1 MKKDEKK
8 EIRQSESHYM
18 PSEVFSI
25 GQSNIMASMETVED
39 SADIFDEDGEDVS
52 VITIPGAKKYRYV
65 SFGPDDKLPFEIIRL
80 IGVDKVMSQNKL
92 FNVLTCYG
100 AGQKYMDI
108 ATEKPTQDKE
118 IKKWLLHN
126 SIPAFMLEQATDV
139 KYFFYCVSVVI
150 LSNDGK
156 RITKLRHKESCYCRF
171 EKADDKGKINH
182 VFYANFRKSSLREQD
197 VEVIRLLDEK
207 DPLGDLEVL
216 MGREPG
222 ADGLKKVRTHERKF
236 AILVRFPTPGC
247 QYYPVPYYTAIFRGD
262 WFDIK
267 RLIGKGKKA
276 KLKNHA
282 SVKYQVEVHKDFW
295 QNILDEERI
304 TDPVKQMER
313 LKQEKENIKKFVA
326 GIENSGK
333 VWITG
338 YYIDPNGKENRMVR
352 VTVIDTGKE
361 GGDWSE
367 DIQEASNI
375 TCYGD
380 NIHPNLVGATPGK
393 SQSNNSGSDKRELF
407 TLKQSL
413 EIAFHDLMY
422 TPHNVV
428 IYYNG
433 WEGKVYPDVPMILL
447 TTLDQN
453 TDAKKKSANI
463 PNNETDDKD

>member
-1 MKKDEKK
+1 MKKEEKK

-52 VITIPGAKKYRYV
+52 VITIPGVKKYRYV

-80 IGVDKVMSQNKL
+80 IGVDEVMSQNKL

-326 GIENSGK
+326 ESRIQVKFGL
-333 VWITG
+333 
-338 YYIDPNGKENRMVR
+338 R
-352 VTVIDTGKE
+352 VI
-361 GGDWSE
+361 
-367 DIQEASNI
+367 
-375 TCYGD
+375 
-380 NIHPNLVGATPGK
+380 
-393 SQSNNSGSDKRELF
+393 
-407 TLKQSL
+407 
-413 EIAFHDLMY
+413 
-422 TPHNVV
+422 
-428 IYYNG
+428 
-433 WEGKVYPDVPMILL
+433 ILIP
-447 TTLDQN
+447 T
-453 TDAKKKSANI
+453 AKK
-463 PNNETDDKD
+463 TGWCVLL

>member
-1 MKKDEKK
+1 MKNVNEA
-8 EIRQSESHYM
+8 RM
-18 PSEVFSI
+18 PSSEIFSI
-25 GQSNIMASMETVED
+25 ATPGVYAEMISMPA
-39 SADIFDEDGEDVS
+39 SADIFDEDDDVS
-52 VITIPGAKKYRYV
+52 CTPVPGYQGEEYV
-65 SFGPDDKLPFEIIRL
+65 NFGGDNQLPFEIIRM
-80 IGVDKVMSQNKL
+80 IGRDEVMSQNKL

-100 AGQKYMDI
+100 AGQKYMDYE
-108 ATEKPTQDKE
+108 TEKPTRDKV
-118 IKKWLLHN
+118 IRRWMTANNLA
-126 SIPAFMLEQATDV
+126 SFMLEQATDM
-139 KYFFYCVSVVI
+139 KYFFFSVAVII
-150 LSNDGK
+150 LSKDGSQ
-156 RITKLRHKESCYCRF
+156 INKLRHKEACYCRF
-171 EKADDKGKINH
+171 QKADKKGIIRH
-182 VFYANFRKSSLREQD
+182 VYYANWRLSGMKPEQ
-197 VEVIRLLDEK
+197 VERIPLLDIN

-216 MGREPG
+216 MGRASGP
-222 ADGLKKVRTHERKF
+222 DGKTFVRTSARKF
-236 AILVRFPTPGC
+236 AILVRFPTPGF

-267 RLIGKGKKA
+267 RLIGIGKKS

-282 SVKYQVEVHKDFW
+282 SVKYQVEVHKDYW
-295 QNILDEERI
+295 QNIIEDERI
-304 TDPVKQMER
+304 TDPVKQLER
-313 LKQEKENIKKFVA
+313 IKKEKENIKNFVS

-338 YYIDPNGKENRMVR
+338 YYVDPNGREVKMVR
-352 VTVIDTGKE
+352 INMIDATKE

-422 TPHNVV
+422 MPHNVV
-428 IYYNG
+428 IGYNG
-433 WEGKVYPDVPMILL
+433 WSDKVYPDVPMILL

-453 TDAKKKSANI
+453 TDAKKKSAHIKEDEDEDN
-463 PNNETDDKD
+463 